1 MDKRIFEQGQTLWS
15 VLDTAIDGIIIIN
28 ERGIIQIVNQAV
40 EKMFDYH
47 AQEIISK
54 NISMLMP
61 SPDHERHDSYLSNH
75 IRTGEAKII
84 GIGRE
89 VTALAKS
96 GKTFPIRLA
105 VSEVFIND
113 NRYFTGILH
122 DLSAQK
128 HAEEQL
134 LNLTYELENK
144 VQLRTEELGEVVNK
158 LLSVNKQLQTE
169 IAERIEIERELKIN
183 EEKMQI
189 LLDREKE
196 LNQMKSRFVSM
207 ASHEFRTPLSTILSS
222 AALIDKYVLEGQ
234 QDKRS
239 KHVYKIKNAVTN
251 LTNILNDF
259 LSLEKL
265 EEGLVGTKME
275 VIHVN
280 SFCQE
285 LVEEM
290 NSILKQG
297 QRIELICLDNEME
310 IVSDTRCLYN
320 SMINLM
326 SNAIKYS
333 DEDQVIR
340 FEIQLQ
346 EDIIEFKIKDD
357 GIGIP
362 ADEQSKLF
370 TRFYRARN
378 ATNIQGTG
386 LGLHI
391 VSRYMDLIGGNVR
404 FKSDEGVGS
413 EFTLE
418 IPL

>member
-40 EKMFDYH
+40 EKMFEYP
-47 AQEIISK
+47 AQEMISN

-61 SPDHERHDSYLSNH
+61 SPDHERHDSYLANH

-84 GIGRE
+84 GTGRE
-89 VTALAKS
+89 VTALTKY
-96 GKTFPIRLA
+96 GKKFPIRLA
-105 VSEVFIND
+105 VSEVFINET
-113 NRYFTGILH
+113 RYFTGILH

-134 LNLTYELENK
+134 LNLTRDLESK

-158 LLSVNKQLQTE
+158 LLSVNQQLQTE

-222 AALIDKYVLEGQ
+222 AALIDKYLLEGE

-239 KHVYKIKNAVTN
+239 KHVHKIRNAVTN

-275 VIHVN
+275 VIRVN
-280 SFCQE
+280 AFCQE
-285 LVEEM
+285 LAEEM
-290 NSILKQG
+290 NSIIKTG
-297 QRIELICLDNEME
+297 QKIQVSCLDNEME

-320 SMINLM
+320 SLINLL

-333 DEDQVIR
+333 DENQL
-340 FEIQLQ
+340 IQFDISI
-346 EDIIEFKIKDD
+346 EDDAVNFTIKDD
-357 GIGIP
+357 GIGVP
-362 ADEQSKLF
+362 ADEQSQLF

-391 VSRYMDLIGGNVR
+391 VSRYMDLIGGKIR
-404 FKSDEGVGS
+404 FKSEEGVGS

>member
-40 EKMFDYH
+40 EKMFDYS

-54 NISMLMP
+54 NVSMLMP

-84 GIGRE
+84 GTGRE

-96 GKTFPIRLA
+96 GKKFPIRLA
-105 VSEVFIND
+105 VSEVFINET
-113 NRYFTGILH
+113 RYFTGILH

-134 LNLTYELENK
+134 LNLTRDLESK

-158 LLSVNKQLQTE
+158 LLSVNQQLQSE

-183 EEKMQI
+183 EEKMRI

-222 AALIDKYVLEGQ
+222 AALIDKYILEDHQ
-234 QDKRS
+234 EKRS

-275 VIHVN
+275 VIPVN
-280 SFCQE
+280 AFSQE
-285 LVEEM
+285 LAEEM
-290 NSILKQG
+290 NSIIKPGQKINLKS
-297 QRIELICLDNEME
+297 LDNEME

-320 SMINLM
+320 SLINLL

-333 DEDQVIR
+333 DENKLIE
-340 FEIQLQ
+340 FEIEIR
-346 EDIIEFKIKDD
+346 EDNILFKVKDE

-362 ADEQSKLF
+362 ADEHSLLF

-391 VSRYMDLIGGNVR
+391 VSRYMDLIGGKVK
-404 FKSDEGVGS
+404 FESEEGVGS